1 MFSKEFLM
9 KEKFEAMK
17 TKNVAKKNVVSL
29 ALGDLNTASLGQG
42 ADVVLKVNG
51 DVVSEDKFLE
61 LNIAKQLSSLT
72 ESIQAFKQR
81 GNTEK
86 VAALEMEVEYIKT
99 TYFPPLSTEDTDKMV
114 KEFKEKNP
122 EAKMKEWMTYLRD
135 NYFSRYDGAYASK
148 AFNKK

>member
-42 ADVVLKVNG
+42 NEVVLKVNG

-72 ESIQAFKQR
+72 ESIEAFKKR

-122 EAKMKEWMTYLRD
+122 EAKMKEWMTYLRY

>member
-1 MFSKEFLM
+1 M

-42 ADVVLKVNG
+42 NEVVLKVNG

-72 ESIQAFKQR
+72 ESIEAFKKR

-86 VAALEMEVEYIKT
+86 VAALEMEVE
-99 TYFPPLSTEDTDKMV
+99 
-114 KEFKEKNP
+114 
-122 EAKMKEWMTYLRD
+122 
-135 NYFSRYDGAYASK
+135 
-148 AFNKK
+148 